1 MLDNRYRLTTPIAT
15 GGMGEVW
22 RAMEVSLGR
31 VVAVKLLRP
40 ELLADPEF
48 DARFQAEA
56 RTMAG
61 LTHPN
66 VVTTTVSSSGRR
78 VPPRQQPGQPPAWLR
93 PHVLRRS
100 RERGLV
106 GGKEHGSSCPA
117 LSNGRDCSTVFEG
130 TRCGATAWE

>member
-1 MLDNRYRLTTPIAT
+1 MLCSGDMLDNRYRLTTPIAT

-61 LTHPN
+61 LTPPARSAN
-66 VVTTTVSSSGRR
+66 LASRRSGAALIVTTSGYG
-78 VPPRQQPGQPPAWLR
+78 P
-93 PHVLRRS
+93 
-100 RERGLV
+100 
-106 GGKEHGSSCPA
+106 
-117 LSNGRDCSTVFEG
+117 
-130 TRCGATAWE
+130 